1 MIFPVVPPVV
11 TAAATTSARAFPT
24 RSPAAIDA
32 PPLVSEPNALNER
45 KAPPRGPNTLMRAL
59 PSATAR
65 ISALPSPLTS
75 PAATRTPTSL
85 LSANGGKPDIISP
98 LEASTTFTRV
108 QHPASRPSTTSA
120 RPSPFVSPVA
130 TNAPAD
136 QAASLNG
143 RSEPFRAK
151 VRPLNTRSSVNAD
164 FPSAVTISL
173 RPSPSTSPTATRT
186 PFWYVGYGENPSG
199 NSPHGAN
206 VFAWL
211 PNRSHPRTSGQPA
224 SCPVMIA
231 GGTATAGARPAR
243 KGAAA

>member
-1 MIFPVVPPVV
+1 MIFTVVPAVV

-45 KAPPRGPNTLMRAL
+45 KAPPRGPNTLM
-59 PSATAR
+59 
-65 ISALPSPLTS
+65 
-75 PAATRTPTSL
+75 PTSL